1 MGFKPHLRGEGGKKI
16 MSQLRRDPITG
27 RWVEVA
33 ISNPKKCDEF
43 DMKPQVKKGGTCPF
57 CPGNE
62 KMTPPE
68 IEAIRD
74 IKTRPDTPGWTVRVV
89 SNKFPALKI
98 EGEIDKRGIGM
109 FDMSN
114 GIGAHEV
121 IVENTDHNKDLA
133 DLTQDEISA
142 VISKYKSRSLDLE
155 NDARFKYILLFKN
168 HGEAAGASL
177 EHSHT
182 QLVALPI
189 VPKRVKEELKGAQNY
204 FKYRERCVFCDM
216 IAQEQQEKERII
228 FENRNFIAFCPFVSR
243 FPFEMW
249 LLPKAHSSEFKSI
262 DDSAI
267 YDMAGALKEI
277 LSRLKLRLNDP
288 AYNFIIHTGP
298 IRDGIYEEYHWHLE
312 IMPKLTNVA
321 GFEWGSGLYINPTS
335 PEITAKCLREACAAK

>member
-1 MGFKPHLRGEGGKKI
+1 

-27 RWVEVA
+27 RWVVVA
-33 ISNPKKCDEF
+33 ITESKKPSDF
-43 DMKPQVKKGGTCPF
+43 DLGPQTKKGGVCPF

-74 IKTRPDTPGWTVRVV
+74 LRTKPNTPGWTVRVV

-98 EGEIDKRGIGM
+98 EGSLDKRGIGI

-114 GIGAHEV
+114 GVGAHEV
-121 IVENTDHNKDLA
+121 IIEHIDHQKDLA
-133 DLTQDEISA
+133 DLSQYDIRD

-155 NDARFKYILLFKN
+155 NDNRFKYILIFKN

-189 VPKRVKEELKGAQNY
+189 VPKRVKEELKGAVNY
-204 FKYRERCVFCDM
+204 FRYKERCVFCDM
-216 IAQEQQEKERII
+216 VAQELQEKERII
-228 FENRNFIAFCPFVSR
+228 TENQNFLAFCPFVPR
-243 FPFEMW
+243 FPFETW
-249 LLPKAHSSEFKSI
+249 IVPTVHNPEFNKV
-262 DDSAI
+262 DDAAI
-267 YDMAGALKEI
+267 YDMAGILKDV
-277 LSRLKLRLNDP
+277 LVRLKNVLNDP
-288 AYNFIIHTGP
+288 AYNFIIHTAP
-298 IRDGIYEEYHWHLE
+298 IRDGSNEEFHWHLE

-335 PEITAKCLREACAAK
+335 PELAAKYLRELSI

>member
-1 MGFKPHLRGEGGKKI
+1 
-16 MSQLRRDPITG
+16 MSQLRRDPVTG

-33 ISNPKKCDEF
+33 ITHPKTCEEF
-43 DMKPQVKKGGTCPF
+43 DLKPQTKKGGTCPF
-57 CPGNE
+57 CPGSE

-68 IEAIRD
+68 IEVIRD
-74 IKTRPDTPGWTVRVV
+74 PKTKPDTPGWTVRVV

-98 EGEIDKRGIGM
+98 EGELDKRGIGM

-133 DLTQDEISA
+133 DLTQDEIRN
-142 VISKYKSRSLDLE
+142 VISKYKSRSIDLE
-155 NDARFKYILLFKN
+155 NDARFRYILLFKN
-168 HGEAAGASL
+168 HGEPAGASL

-216 IAQEQQEKERII
+216 IAQEEQEKERII
-228 FENRNFIAFCPFVSR
+228 FENKHFIAFCPFVSR
-243 FPFEMW
+243 FPFETW
-249 LLPKAHSSEFKSI
+249 LLPKGHNPDFKSI
-262 DDSAI
+262 DDIMIA
-267 YDMAGALKEI
+267 DMAAALKEI
-277 LSRLKLRLNDP
+277 LMRLKTRLNDP
-288 AYNFIIHTGP
+288 AYNFIIHTAP
-298 IRDGIYEEYHWHLE
+298 IRDGVYEEFHWHLE

-335 PEITAKCLREACAAK
+335 PELTAKCLREACTAK

>member
-1 MGFKPHLRGEGGKKI
+1 
-16 MSQLRRDPITG
+16 MSQLRRDPIMG

-33 ISNPKKCDEF
+33 ISNPKKCNEF
-43 DMKPQVKKGGTCPF
+43 DMKPQAKKGGTCPF
-57 CPGNE
+57 CPGSE

-74 IKTRPDTPGWTVRVV
+74 PKTKPDTPGWTVRVV

-98 EGEIDKRGIGM
+98 EGNLDKRGIGM

-121 IVENTDHNKDLA
+121 IIENTDHNKDLA
-133 DLTQDEISA
+133 GLTQDEIRA
-142 VISKYKSRSLDLE
+142 VISKYKSRSIDLE
-155 NDARFKYILLFKN
+155 NDARFRYILLFKN

-216 IAQEQQEKERII
+216 MAQEQQEKERIV

-249 LLPKAHSSEFKSI
+249 LLPKVHNPEFKSI

-277 LSRLKLRLNDP
+277 LMRLKLRINDP
-288 AYNFIIHTGP
+288 AYNFIIHTAP
-298 IRDGIYEEYHWHLE
+298 IRDGFYEEYHWHLE

-321 GFEWGSGLYINPTS
+321 GFEWGSGLYINSTS
-335 PEITAKCLREACAAK
+335 PEIAAKCLRETCAAK

>member
-1 MGFKPHLRGEGGKKI
+1 MA
-16 MSQLRRDPITG
+16 QLRRDPITG

-33 ISNPKKCDEF
+33 VTSPKQYSDFEL
-43 DMKPQVKKGGTCPF
+43 KPQVKKGGTCPF

-68 IEAIRD
+68 IEAIRNP
-74 IKTRPDTPGWTVRVV
+74 KTKQDTSGWTVRVV

-98 EGEIDKRGIGM
+98 EGDLDKRGIGM

-121 IVENTDHNKDLA
+121 IIENPDHNKDLA
-133 DLTQDEISA
+133 DLTQDEITS

-155 NDARFKYILLFKN
+155 NDMRFRYILLFKN

-204 FKYRERCVFCDM
+204 FRYRERCVFCDM
-216 IAQEQQEKERII
+216 IAQEEQERERII
-228 FENRNFIAFCPFVSR
+228 FENKNFIVFCPFVSR
-243 FPFEMW
+243 FAFETW
-249 LLPKAHSSEFKSI
+249 LLPKLHNSEFKSI
-262 DDSAI
+262 DDSMI
-267 YDMAGALKEI
+267 YDMAGALKEA
-277 LSRLKLRLNDP
+277 LMRLKIRLNDP

-298 IRDGIYEEYHWHLE
+298 IRDGVYEEFHWHLE
-312 IMPKLTNVA
+312 IMPKLTHVA
-321 GFEWGSGLYINPTS
+321 GFEWGSGLYINPAS
-335 PEITAKCLREACAAK
+335 PELAAKCLRETKI

>member
-1 MGFKPHLRGEGGKKI
+1 MA
-16 MSQLRRDPITG
+16 QLRRDPITG

-33 ISNPKKCDEF
+33 VTHPKTCEEF
-43 DMKPQVKKGGTCPF
+43 DLKPQIKKGGTCPF

-68 IEAIRD
+68 IEVIRD
-74 IKTRPDTPGWTVRVV
+74 PKTKPDTPGWTVRVV

-98 EGEIDKRGIGM
+98 EGELNKRGIGM

-133 DLTQDEISA
+133 DLTQDEIRK
-142 VISKYKSRSLDLE
+142 VILKYKSRSIDLE
-155 NDARFKYILLFKN
+155 NDARFRYILLFKN

-189 VPKRVKEELKGAQNY
+189 VPKRVREELKGARNY

-228 FENRNFIAFCPFVSR
+228 FENKHFIAFCPFVSR
-243 FPFEMW
+243 FPFETW
-249 LLPKAHSSEFKSI
+249 LLPKGHNPDFKSI
-262 DDSAI
+262 DDI
-267 YDMAGALKEI
+267 MIMA
-277 LSRLKLRLNDP
+277 
-288 AYNFIIHTGP
+288 
-298 IRDGIYEEYHWHLE
+298 
-312 IMPKLTNVA
+312 M
-321 GFEWGSGLYINPTS
+321 
-335 PEITAKCLREACAAK
+335 CAAVKHIVVSSPMKYPLVQLNRQKYETVIGLNK